1 MTYLNLLNSRNGE
14 DESNEILLSYI
25 QERNKGI
32 LIGSVFLTLSFLIL
46 LSIIIKGFFLDNR
59 KRIYLNDVITYNE
72 TVLKIQYL
80 KKEYKNIEKDND
92 KIINSIIALR
102 SNLNIMNELK
112 KIMPRDLYLD
122 SLNILGDKVIFDGNV
137 KNSMGVKII
146 NAFILE
152 LIKSPL
158 FVDDSVKLRDIKYVD
173 STDTFNFLINAVFI
187 KDMKNLNLENLED
200 RNKKGFFQ
208 KLLLMKENKLIEIN

>member
-1 MTYLNLLNSRNGE
+1 MTYLNLLNSRNDE

-32 LIGSVFLTLSFLIL
+32 LIGSGFLTLSFLIL
-46 LSIIIKGFFLDNR
+46 LSIIIKGFFLDYR
-59 KRIYLNDVITYNE
+59 KRIYLNDVINYDE

-112 KIMPRDLYLD
+112 KIMPRDLYLE

-158 FVDDSVKLRDIKYVD
+158 FVDDSVKLRDIKYID
-173 STDTFNFLINAVFI
+173 STDTFNFLINAIFI
-187 KDMKNLNLENLED
+187 KDMTNLNLENLED
-200 RNKKGFFQ
+200 INKKGFFE
-208 KLLLMKENKLIEIN
+208 KLMLMKENRLLEKN

>member
-80 KKEYKNIEKDND
+80 KKEYKNIEKDNE

-122 SLNILGDKVIFDGNV
+122 SLNILGDKVIFNGNV

-173 STDTFNFLINAVFI
+173 STDTFNFLINAIFI
-187 KDMKNLNLENLED
+187 KDMTNLNLENLED

-208 KLLLMKENKLIEIN
+208 KLMLMKENKLIKKN

>member
-32 LIGSVFLTLSFLIL
+32 LIGSLFLTLSFLIL
-46 LSIIIKGFFLDNR
+46 LSIIIKGFLLDYR

-80 KKEYKNIEKDND
+80 KKEFKNIEKDND
-92 KIINSIIALR
+92 KIRDSILALR

-112 KIMPRDLYLD
+112 KIIPRDLYLE
-122 SLNILGDKVIFDGNV
+122 SLNILDDKIIFDGNV
-137 KNSMGVKII
+137 KNSMGVKVI
-146 NAFILE
+146 NAFVLE

-158 FVDDSVKLRDIKYVD
+158 FVDDSVELRDIKYVD
-173 STDTFNFLINAVFI
+173 STDTFNFLINAIFT
-187 KDMKNLNLENLED
+187 KDMTNLNLENLED
-200 RNKKGFFQ
+200 RNKKGFYQ
-208 KLLLMKENKLIEIN
+208 KLFLMKENSLIEKK